1 LRILILLIGLLAALV
16 AGAVAV
22 LPRLVDAEVVRGH
35 VLAEMQQRTGLP
47 IAVGGRAELVLLP
60 RPVLSLGRV
69 SIGSAPADGAAS
81 SVEIDRVDLELAPL
95 PLLVGR
101 PAIEAARLVRPRA
114 RLRPG
119 DDRPIPL
126 LDALGGEA
134 RPLQRLRIVDGQL
147 AIERAGLPQET
158 IERVELELQRRD
170 DGALEATGIGRWRQQ
185 PWAGELHVAEARA
198 TRSLP
203 LDLQLTLGSS
213 GHASSLTLQGDLS
226 LGSDDPLGAGFSG
239 QVRIEADELAELAWA
254 ALAAAGRA
262 SDSVGRLRLG
272 PSTLGGRLVG
282 AGRRWQLDLSG
293 LAVAGGN
300 VAGRIAVDAAAPHV
314 EVDLQASRLSPS
326 DDLIEATRALIGET
340 PAPPGLTGDVRLSS
354 AELGW
359 RGLSLRELRLEA
371 TLPGDDSMR
380 VERLAARLPDEGQLS
395 LEGVLSRL
403 SGEPSWQGRASLSAQ
418 DVGGLLNGLGLSLP
432 VSAPDRLRN
441 LDGRAELLWSGRQVT
456 LRDLDLRLDTTR
468 ITGSG
473 ALALERRPQLAAVLT
488 LDRLPL
494 DGYLPG
500 ATPRRLADLLARAAA
515 ELDMALD
522 LDVGVLSQG
531 DLRAE
536 RVRLRGETD
545 GQTVTLHQLS
555 VGDVAEAS
563 GSMVGTGD
571 LGTGRMELALEAQI
585 ARPSRLARAVGF
597 ELPPLLGRLPPVRL
611 SGTARSLGEGVAIEL
626 DAAAPGMTFDVD
638 ARLPPGLETAPR
650 LERLELRAD
659 SSAELARQLG
669 LPGAASAPQGEAA
682 IEIAA
687 RPAAG
692 GAVDL
697 AVDAR
702 IDRSRAT
709 ARLRAESA
717 PARPRL
723 SGSIDLAAVD
733 PALLGLLWDAGEVA
747 LGFPPGPP
755 SRWPG
760 AWPRQMLRW
769 GWLYAADLDLAIAGL
784 VGGSA
789 RLDAGSLRLA
799 IESAPLAGG
808 RLSGRVELDGSGG
821 IPALSADLALA
832 GADGDEA
839 SGLIGLDDS
848 LRGRLDLQA
857 TVTSAGA
864 SPAELAAAL
873 AGHGRLRLS
882 DGAIEGIRLGPA
894 DIADPGHR
902 SLPIMALDGPLTVDR
917 GMVIGDRLTLAM
929 PQGRAGL
936 SLRLDLPAWILDT
949 AITGPS
955 DDTSLRLLG
964 PPGRTRAIETPP
976 AP

>member
-1 LRILILLIGLLAALV
+1 LRILIFLIGLLAALV
-16 AGAVAV
+16 AGAAAV

-35 VLAEMQQRTGLP
+35 LLAEMQQRTGLP

-69 SIGSAPADGAAS
+69 TVGAAADGAAS

-101 PAIEAARLVRPRA
+101 TEIETARTVRPRV
-114 RLRPG
+114 RLRAEDG
-119 DDRPIPL
+119 RLIPL
-126 LDALGGEA
+126 LNAVGGEG
-134 RPLQRLRIVDGQL
+134 RPLQGLRIVDGQL
-147 AIERAGLPQET
+147 AIERAGLPPET
-158 IERVELELQRRD
+158 VDRVELELRRRD
-170 DGALEATGIGRWRQQ
+170 DGGLDATGIGRWRQQ
-185 PWAGELHVAEARA
+185 PWAGELHVAHVRT

-226 LGSDDPLGAGFSG
+226 PGSDGPLAAGFSG
-239 QVRIEADELAELAWA
+239 QVRVVTDELAELAWA
-254 ALAAAGRA
+254 ALTAAGRG

-272 PSTLGGRLVG
+272 PSALDGKLVRS
-282 AGRRWQLDLSG
+282 GRRWQLDLAA
-293 LAVAGGN
+293 LALAGGK
-300 VAGRIAVDAAAPHV
+300 VTGRIAVDAGAPHV
-314 EVDLQASRLSPS
+314 EVDLQADRLSPS
-326 DDLIEATRALIGET
+326 DDLVEAMRALIGGT
-340 PAPPGLTGDVRLSS
+340 ALPPGLTGDVRLSS

-359 RGLSLRELRLEA
+359 RGLSLREPRLTA
-371 TLPGDDSMR
+371 SLPGDDSMR

-395 LEGVLSRL
+395 LEGVLSGL
-403 SGEPSWQGRASLSAQ
+403 SGEPSWHGGASLAAQ
-418 DVGGLLNGLGLSLP
+418 NVGGLLSHLGLSLP
-432 VSAPDRLRN
+432 ASAPDRLRS
-441 LDGRAELLWSGRQVT
+441 LDGKAELLWSGRQVT

-473 ALALERRPQLAAVLT
+473 ALALERRPQLAAVLAM
-488 LDRLPL
+488 DRLAL

-500 ATPRRLADLLARAAA
+500 ATPRRLVALLAGAAA
-515 ELDMALD
+515 ELDIALD
-522 LDVGVLSQG
+522 LDIGVLSQG

-536 RVRLRGETD
+536 RVRLRGEID
-545 GQTVTLHQLS
+545 GQTVTLSQLS
-555 VGDVAEAS
+555 VGDLAEAS
-563 GSMVGTGD
+563 GSMVGAGD

-585 ARPSRLARAVGF
+585 ARPSLLARAAGF
-597 ELPPLLGRLPPVRL
+597 ELPPLLGRIPPVRL
-611 SGTARSLGEGVAIEL
+611 SGTARGTGEGVAIEL

-638 ARLPPGLETAPR
+638 ARLPPGLEAAPR
-650 LERLELRAD
+650 LERLALRAD
-659 SSAELARQLG
+659 SFAELAHQLG
-669 LPGAASAPQGEAA
+669 LPGTASALPGEAA
-682 IEIAA
+682 IELTA

-692 GAVDL
+692 GAADL
-697 AVDAR
+697 AVDATV
-702 IDRSRAT
+702 DRSRAT

-717 PARPRL
+717 SPRPRL

-733 PALLGLLWDAGEVA
+733 PALLALLWDAGEVA

-755 SRWPG
+755 GRWPG
-760 AWPRQMLRW
+760 AWPRQTLRW

-784 VGGSA
+784 VGGRA
-789 RLDAGSLRLA
+789 RLDAGNLQLA

-808 RLSGRVELDGSGG
+808 RLSGRVELDGSGD

-832 GADGDEA
+832 GADADAA
-839 SGLIGLDDS
+839 SSLIGLDDS

-857 TVTSAGA
+857 TVTGAGA
-864 SPAELAAAL
+864 SPAELITAL
-873 AGHGRLRLS
+873 AGHGRVRLS
-882 DGAIEGIRLGPA
+882 DGAIEGIRLGPV

-902 SLPIMALDGPLTVDR
+902 SLPITALDGPLTVDR
-917 GMVIGDRLTLAM
+917 GMVIGDRLALAM

-936 SLRLDLPAWILDT
+936 SLRLDLPAWILDA

-964 PPGRTRAIETPP
+964 PPGRTRAVETPP